1 MSMPPPNRSQEI
13 CARVL
18 RPNGNDVPK
27 VKAGFLP
34 Q

>member
-1 MSMPPPNRSQEI
+1 MSMPPPKRIQEI
-13 CARVL
+13 CDRVL
-18 RPNGNDVPK
+18 RPNGSDVPK